1 MARFDR
7 YMLSQLM
14 VTFGFFSL
22 VLVLIY
28 WINAAVRLF
37 DQLIADGQGAGVIME
52 LILLS
57 LPNVIRLALP
67 LSAFAAS
74 VYVTN
79 RMSQDSELVVMQ
91 ATGFSPWRMARP
103 VLYFGLIVALMV
115 SVLMHLLVPL
125 SSIVLNERQA
135 EIAQNITARILTEG
149 QFIEPT
155 DGITV
160 YIRAITP
167 EGELQDVFLSDLRDP
182 QAQVTYTARR
192 AYLVRNDGDAQLVMV
207 DGMAQNLRNSDQRLF
222 VTEFDDFSYNI
233 GSLIRISPRETR
245 SAREVM
251 TWDLLRPTPAL
262 EAETGRSAAQLVTE
276 AHDRI
281 SQALLGTVAALLGFA
296 ALMIGN
302 FSRFGV
308 WPQVVFAIV
317 LIIVIK
323 TLETTGLNL
332 ARTTPQMWFA
342 SYLAVGAGIAIVV
355 ALLFVAGRPYL
366 FRRSPV
372 AGVAG

>member
-22 VLVLIY
+22 VLVMIY

-37 DQLIADGQGAGVIME
+37 DQLIADGQAAAIIFQ

-67 LSAFAAS
+67 LSAFAAA

-79 RMSQDSELVVMQ
+79 RMVQDSELVVMQ

-103 VLYFGLIVALMV
+103 VFYFGLIVAVLI
-115 SVLMHLLVPL
+115 SVLMHILVPL
-125 SSIVLNERQA
+125 STTILNQKQA

-149 QFIEPT
+149 QFIEPA

-167 EGELQDVFLSDLRDP
+167 EGELQDVFLSDMRD
-182 QAQVTYTARR
+182 AETTVTYTARR
-192 AYLVRNDGDAQLVMV
+192 AYLVRQSGDTQLVMV
-207 DGMAQNLRNSDQRLF
+207 NGMAQSLRTADQRLF
-222 VTEFDDFSYNI
+222 VTDFADFSYNI
-233 GSLIRISPRETR
+233 GNLMQITPRDTR
-245 SAREVM
+245 SSREVM

-262 EAETGRSAAQLVTE
+262 AAETRRSPAQLVTE

-281 SQALLGTVAALLGFA
+281 SQALLGTVGGLLGFA
-296 ALMIGN
+296 ALMIGG

-323 TLETTGLNL
+323 ALETTGLDM
-332 ARTTPQMWFA
+332 ARSDPRLWFA
-342 SYLAVGAGIAIVV
+342 TYLAVAAGFAIVTS
-355 ALLFVAGRPYL
+355 LLFVAARPYL
-366 FRRSPV
+366 FRRNPQ
-372 AGVAG
+372 AGGLA

>member
-1 MARFDR
+1 
-7 YMLSQLM
+7 MLSQLM

-37 DQLIADGQGAGVIME
+37 DQLIADGQGAAIIME

-103 VLYFGLIVALMV
+103 VLYFGLIVALMI

-125 SSIVLNERQA
+125 STTALNQRQA

-155 DGITV
+155 DGITL

-182 QAQVTYTARR
+182 EAQTTYTARR

-207 DGMAQNLRNSDQRLF
+207 DGMAQNLRLSDQRLF
-222 VTEFDDFSYNI
+222 VTDFADFSYNI
-233 GSLIRISPRETR
+233 GNLIRITPRDTR
-245 SAREVM
+245 SSREVM
-251 TWDLLRPTPAL
+251 TWELLHPTPAL

-276 AHDRI
+276 ANDRV
-281 SQALLGTVAALLGFA
+281 SQALLGTVGGLLGFA
-296 ALMIGN
+296 ALMIGS

-308 WPQVVFAIV
+308 WPQVVFAIA

-323 TLETTGLNL
+323 SLETTGLNI
-332 ARTTPQMWFA
+332 ARTNPQMWFA
-342 SYLAVGAGIAIVV
+342 TYLSVAVGFAMIA
-355 ALLFVAGRPYL
+355 ALLFVAGRPYF

-372 AGVAG
+372 IGGAA

>member
-1 MARFDR
+1 
-7 YMLSQLM
+7 MLSQLM

-22 VLVLIY
+22 VLVMIY

-37 DQLIADGQGAGVIME
+37 DQLIAGGQGIGVIVE
-52 LILLS
+52 LVALS

-79 RMSQDSELVVMQ
+79 RMMQDSELVVMQ

-103 VLYFGLIVALMV
+103 VLYFGLIVAVLISILMQV
-115 SVLMHLLVPL
+115 LVPL
-125 SSIVLNERQA
+125 STTALNVRQA

-155 DGITV
+155 PGITI

-167 EGELQDVFLSDLRDP
+167 EGELQDVFLSDQRDP
-182 QAQVTYTARR
+182 ATQTTYTARR
-192 AYLVRNDGDAQLVMV
+192 AYLVRDAGDARLVMV
-207 DGMAQNLRNSDQRLF
+207 DGMAQSLRSSDQRLF
-222 VTEFDDFSYNI
+222 VTDFQDFSYNI
-233 GSLIRISPRETR
+233 GNLIKITPRDSRT
-245 SAREVM
+245 ARELFIN
-251 TWDLLRPTPAL
+251 DLLNPTAAL
-262 EAETGRSAAQLVTE
+262 EAETGRTAAQLVTE

-281 SQALLGTVAALLGFA
+281 SQALLGTVGALLGFA
-296 ALMIGN
+296 ALMLGS

-308 WPQVVFAIV
+308 WPQIIFAIF

-323 TLETTGLNL
+323 ALETTGLNI
-332 ARTTPQMWFA
+332 ARTTPQVWFA
-342 SYLAVGAGIAIVV
+342 TYLSVAVGFAIVT
-355 ALLFVAGRPYL
+355 ALLFVAARPYL
-366 FRRSPV
+366 FRRTPRR
-372 AGVAG
+372 GVAA

>member
-7 YMLSQLM
+7 YMISQLM

-37 DQLIADGQGAGVIME
+37 DQLIADGQGFGVIME
-52 LILLS
+52 LIMLS

-79 RMSQDSELVVMQ
+79 RMSQDSELVVVQ

-103 VLYFGLIVALMV
+103 MLSFGLIVALLM
-115 SVLMHLLVPL
+115 SVLMHILVPL
-125 SSIVLNERQA
+125 SSTVLNERQA

-182 QAQVTYTARR
+182 QSQVTYTARR

-207 DGMAQNLRNSDQRLF
+207 DGMAQNLRGPDQQLF
-222 VTEFDDFSYNI
+222 VTEFADFSYNI
-233 GSLIRISPRETR
+233 GSMMNMTPRTNR
-245 SAREVM
+245 NSREVM
-251 TWDLLRPTPAL
+251 TWDLLSPTPAL
-262 EAETGRSAAQLVTE
+262 AAETNKTEAQLVTE

-281 SQALLGTVAALLGFA
+281 SQSVLGTVAALLGFS
-296 ALMIGN
+296 ALMIGS

-308 WPQVVFAIV
+308 WPQVIFAIV

-323 TLETTGLNL
+323 SLETTGLDI
-332 ARTTPQMWFA
+332 ARTSPQMWFA
-342 SYLAVGAGIAIVV
+342 SYLAVVAGFLMIC
-355 ALLFVAGRPYL
+355 ALLFVASRPYL
-366 FRRSPV
+366 FKRKPKLG
-372 AGVAG
+372 AAA

>member
-372 AGVAG
+372 AGVAA

>member
-1 MARFDR
+1 LSRLDR
-7 YMLSQLM
+7 YMISQLM

-37 DQLIADGQGAGVIME
+37 DQLIADGQGFGIIME
-52 LILLS
+52 LITLS

-79 RMSQDSELVVMQ
+79 RMSQDSELIVTQ

-103 VLYFGLIVALMV
+103 VLYFGLIVA
-115 SVLMHLLVPL
+115 VLMSALMHILVPL
-125 SSIVLNERQA
+125 SSTRLNERQA
-135 EIAQNITARILTEG
+135 EITQNITSRILTEG

-160 YIRAITP
+160 FIRDITP
-167 EGELQDVFLSDLRDP
+167 EGELRDVFLSDLRDP
-182 QAQVTYTARR
+182 ESQVTYTARR

-207 DGMAQNLRNSDQRLF
+207 DGMAQSMRTADQRLF
-222 VTEFDDFSYNI
+222 VTEFADFSYNI
-233 GSLIRISPRETR
+233 GNLMNITPRTNR
-245 SAREVM
+245 NSREVM
-251 TWDLLRPTPAL
+251 TWDLLAPTAAL
-262 EAETGRSAAQLVTE
+262 EAETGRTAAQLVTE

-281 SQALLGTVAALLGFA
+281 SQSVLGAVAALLGFS
-296 ALMIGN
+296 ALMIGS
-302 FSRFGV
+302 FSRFGA
-308 WPQVVFAIV
+308 WPQVIFAVV

-323 TLETTGLNL
+323 SLETTGLNI
-332 ARTTPQMWFA
+332 ARSAPQMWFA
-342 SYLAVGAGIAIVV
+342 SYLAVVSGLVMVA
-355 ALLFVAGRPYL
+355 ALLFVASRPYL
-366 FRRSPV
+366 FKRKPARG
-372 AGVAG
+372 ATA

>member
-37 DQLIADGQGAGVIME
+37 DQLIADGQAAAMIIE

-79 RMSQDSELVVMQ
+79 RLSQDSELVVMQ
-91 ATGFSPWRMARP
+91 GTGFSPWRLARP
-103 VLYFGLIVALMV
+103 VLYFGLIVAVLV
-115 SVLMHLLVPL
+115 SVLMHVLVPL
-125 SSIVLNERQA
+125 SSQALNQRQA

-160 YIRAITP
+160 YIRAITA
-167 EGELQDVFLSDLRDP
+167 EGELQDVFLSDMRDP
-182 QAQVTYTARR
+182 KSEVTYTARR
-192 AYLVRNDGDAQLVMV
+192 AYLVRNADDTQLVMV
-207 DGMAQNLRNSDQRLF
+207 DGMAQNLRTADQRLF
-222 VTEFDDFSYNI
+222 VTDFKDFSYNI
-233 GSLIRISPRETR
+233 GALIKITPRDTR
-245 SAREVM
+245 SSREVM
-251 TWDLLRPTPAL
+251 TWELLSPTPAL
-262 EAETGRSAAQLVTE
+262 EAETNRSAAQLVTE

-281 SQALLGTVAALLGFA
+281 SQALLGSVGGLLGFA
-296 ALMIGN
+296 ALMIGS

-308 WPQVVFAIV
+308 WPQVVFAIF

-323 TLETTGLNL
+323 ALETTGLDL
-332 ARTTPQMWFA
+332 ARTSPQMWFA
-342 SYLAVGAGIAIVV
+342 TYLAVVVGFAMIAV
-355 ALLFVAGRPYL
+355 LLFVASRPYL
-366 FRRSPV
+366 FKRKPV
-372 AGVAG
+372 RGAQG

>member
-22 VLVLIY
+22 VLVMIY

-37 DQLIADGQGAGVIME
+37 DQLIADGQAAGIIIE
-52 LILLS
+52 LVLLS

-103 VLYFGLIVALMV
+103 VLYFGLIVAILI
-115 SVLMHLLVPL
+115 SVLMHVLVPL
-125 SSIVLNERQA
+125 STTALNQRQA

-149 QFIEPT
+149 QFIEPA
-155 DGITV
+155 DGISV

-167 EGELQDVFLSDLRDP
+167 EGELRDVFLSDMRDP
-182 QAQVTYTARR
+182 ETTITYTAQR
-192 AYLVRNDGDAQLVMV
+192 AYLVRAEGDTQLVMV
-207 DGMAQNLRNSDQRLF
+207 NGMAQTLRASDQRLF
-222 VTEFDDFSYNI
+222 VTDFDDFSYNI
-233 GSLIRISPRETR
+233 GRLIRITPRDTR
-245 SAREVM
+245 TSREVM
-251 TWDLLRPTPAL
+251 TWELLRPTPAL
-262 EAETGRSAAQLVTE
+262 ETETNRSAAQLVTE

-281 SQALLGTVAALLGFA
+281 SQALLGTVGALLGFA
-296 ALMIGN
+296 ALMIGS

-308 WPQVVFAIV
+308 WPQVVFAIF

-323 TLETTGLNL
+323 ALETTGLNV
-332 ARTTPQMWFA
+332 ARTSPDLWFA
-342 SYLAVGAGIAIVV
+342 TYLSVGTGFAIIG
-355 ALLFVAGRPYL
+355 ALLFVAARPYL
-366 FRRSPV
+366 FRRAPL
-372 AGVAG
+372 AGGAA

>member
-1 MARFDR
+1 MI
-7 YMLSQLM
+7 SQLM

-37 DQLIADGQGAGVIME
+37 DQLIADGQGFGVIIE
-52 LILLS
+52 LIMLS

-79 RMSQDSELVVMQ
+79 RMSQDSELVVVQ

-103 VLYFGLIVALMV
+103 VLSFGLIVALLM
-115 SVLMHLLVPL
+115 SVLMHILVPL
-125 SSIVLNERQA
+125 SSTILNERQA

-182 QAQVTYTARR
+182 QSQVTYTARR

-207 DGMAQNLRNSDQRLF
+207 DGMAQNLRGPDQRLF
-222 VTEFDDFSYNI
+222 VTEFADFSYNI
-233 GSLIRISPRETR
+233 GSMMNITPRTNR
-245 SAREVM
+245 NSREVM
-251 TWDLLRPTPAL
+251 TWDLLSPTPAL
-262 EAETGRSAAQLVTE
+262 AAETGRTEAQLVTE

-281 SQALLGTVAALLGFA
+281 SQSVLGTVAALLGFS
-296 ALMIGN
+296 ALMIGS

-308 WPQVVFAIV
+308 WPQVIFAIV

-323 TLETTGLNL
+323 SLETTGLNM
-332 ARTTPQMWFA
+332 ARTSPQMWFA
-342 SYLAVGAGIAIVV
+342 SYLAVVAGFAMICT
-355 ALLFVAGRPYL
+355 LLFVASRPYL
-366 FRRSPV
+366 FKRKPKLG
-372 AGVAG
+372 AAA

>member
-1 MARFDR
+1 MGRFDR

-22 VLVLIY
+22 VLVMIY

-37 DQLIADGQGAGVIME
+37 DQLIAGGQGIGVIVE
-52 LILLS
+52 LVALS

-79 RMSQDSELVVMQ
+79 RMMQDSELVVMQ

-103 VLYFGLIVALMV
+103 VLYFGLIVAVLISILMQV
-115 SVLMHLLVPL
+115 LVPL
-125 SSIVLNERQA
+125 STTALNVRQA

-155 DGITV
+155 DGITI

-167 EGELQDVFLSDLRDP
+167 EGELQDVFLSDQRDP
-182 QAQVTYTARR
+182 ATQTTYTARR
-192 AYLVRNDGDAQLVMV
+192 AYLVRDAGDAQLVMV
-207 DGMAQNLRNSDQRLF
+207 DGMAQSLRSNDQRLF
-222 VTEFDDFSYNI
+222 VTDFQDFSYNI
-233 GSLIRISPRETR
+233 GNLIKITPRDSRT
-245 SAREVM
+245 ARELFIN
-251 TWDLLRPTPAL
+251 DLLNPTAAL
-262 EAETGRSAAQLVTE
+262 EAETGRTAAQLVTE

-281 SQALLGTVAALLGFA
+281 SQALLGTVGALLGFA
-296 ALMIGN
+296 ALMLGS

-308 WPQVVFAIV
+308 WPQIIFAIF

-323 TLETTGLNL
+323 ALETTGLNI
-332 ARTTPQMWFA
+332 ARTTPQVWFA
-342 SYLAVGAGIAIVV
+342 TYLSVAVGFAIVT
-355 ALLFVAGRPYL
+355 ALLLVAARPYL
-366 FRRSPV
+366 FRRTPRR
-372 AGVAG
+372 GVAA

>member
-1 MARFDR
+1 
-7 YMLSQLM
+7 
-14 VTFGFFSL
+14 
-22 VLVLIY
+22 
-28 WINAAVRLF
+28 
-37 DQLIADGQGAGVIME
+37 
-52 LILLS
+52 
-57 LPNVIRLALP
+57 
-67 LSAFAAS
+67 
-74 VYVTN
+74 
-79 RMSQDSELVVMQ
+79 
-91 ATGFSPWRMARP
+91 
-103 VLYFGLIVALMV
+103 
-115 SVLMHLLVPL
+115 
-125 SSIVLNERQA
+125 
-135 EIAQNITARILTEG
+135 
-149 QFIEPT
+149 
-155 DGITV
+155 
-160 YIRAITP
+160 
-167 EGELQDVFLSDLRDP
+167 
-182 QAQVTYTARR
+182 
-192 AYLVRNDGDAQLVMV
+192 
-207 DGMAQNLRNSDQRLF
+207 
-222 VTEFDDFSYNI
+222 
-233 GSLIRISPRETR
+233 
-245 SAREVM
+245 M

-372 AGVAG
+372 AGVAA

>member
-160 YIRAITP
+160 YIREITP
-167 EGELQDVFLSDLRDP
+167 EGELRDVFLSDLRDP
-182 QAQVTYTARR
+182 EAQTTYTARR

-372 AGVAG
+372 AGVAA

>member
-7 YMLSQLM
+7 YMLSQLI

-37 DQLIADGQGAGVIME
+37 DQLIADGQGVGVIME

-103 VLYFGLIVALMV
+103 VLYFGVIVALMV

-125 SSIVLNERQA
+125 SSIALNERQS

-149 QFIEPT
+149 QFIEPA

-160 YIRAITP
+160 YIRQITP
-167 EGELQDVFLSDLRDP
+167 AGELRDVFLSDLRDP

-207 DGMAQNLRNSDQRLF
+207 DGMVQSLRNADQRLF
-222 VTEFDDFSYNI
+222 VTDFKDFSYNI
-233 GSLIRISPRETR
+233 GNLIRTTPRDTR
-245 SAREVM
+245 SSREVM
-251 TWDLLRPTPAL
+251 TWELLNPTPAL
-262 EAETGRSAAQLVTE
+262 EAETGHSAAQLVTE
-276 AHDRI
+276 AHDRF
-281 SQALLGTVAALLGFA
+281 SQALLGTVGGLLGFA

-308 WPQVVFAIV
+308 WPQVVFAVV

-323 TLETTGLNL
+323 SLETTGLNM
-332 ARTTPQMWFA
+332 ARTAPQMWYA
-342 SYLAVGAGIAIVV
+342 SYLAVVV
-355 ALLFVAGRPYL
+355 GFAFVVVLLFVAARPYL
-366 FRRSPV
+366 FRRRPV
-372 AGVAG
+372 TKAAA

>member
-37 DQLIADGQGAGVIME
+37 DQLIADGQGAAVIME

-103 VLYFGLIVALMV
+103 VMYFGLIVALMI

-125 SSIVLNERQA
+125 SSIALNERQA

-155 DGITV
+155 DGITL
-160 YIRAITP
+160 YIREITP

-182 QAQVTYTARR
+182 EAQVTYTARR

-207 DGMAQNLRNSDQRLF
+207 DGMAQNLRTSDQRLF
-222 VTEFDDFSYNI
+222 VTDFDDFSYNI
-233 GSLIRISPRETR
+233 GSLIRMSPRETR
-245 SAREVM
+245 SSREVM

-262 EAETGRSAAQLVTE
+262 EAETGRTAAQLVTE
-276 AHDRI
+276 AHDRV
-281 SQALLGTVAALLGFA
+281 SQALLGTVAALLGVS
-296 ALMIGN
+296 ALMIGS

-308 WPQVVFAIV
+308 WPQVIFAIV

-332 ARTTPQMWFA
+332 ARTAPQLWFA
-342 SYLAVGAGIAIVV
+342 SYLAVAAGIAIVA

-366 FRRSPV
+366 LRRAPV
-372 AGVAG
+372 VEAMS